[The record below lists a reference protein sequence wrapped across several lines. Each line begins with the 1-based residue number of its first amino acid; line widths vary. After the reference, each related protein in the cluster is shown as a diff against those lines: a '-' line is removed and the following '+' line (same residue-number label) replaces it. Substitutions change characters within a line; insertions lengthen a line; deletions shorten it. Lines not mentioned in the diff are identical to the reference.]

1 MLLFTLVASLL
12 GNQLAC
18 KSTIRASKGTVS
30 AGKGTVRASQ
40 DF

>member
-1 MLLFTLVASLL
+1 MLLCTLGASLL

-18 KSTIRASKGTVS
+18 KSTIRASKGTIS
-30 AGKGTVRASQ
+30 AGKSTVRSSQ